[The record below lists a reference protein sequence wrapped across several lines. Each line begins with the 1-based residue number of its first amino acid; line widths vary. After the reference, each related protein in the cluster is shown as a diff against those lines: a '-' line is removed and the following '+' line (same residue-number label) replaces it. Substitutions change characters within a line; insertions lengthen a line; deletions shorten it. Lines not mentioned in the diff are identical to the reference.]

1 MSSAGEDR
9 LAEALV
15 RKLRD
20 PWHIYRNVA
29 WLGKAP
35 GREPQDGEADVVI
48 AHPDLGVMVIEVKG
62 GGVRRIGPNRWES
75 VDRSGA
81 VHTIKDPFAQ
91 ATRAMHGLRRTCEE
105 VPGWPAAS
113 VRFTRAIAFP
123 DATYD
128 PHPAPLDGPREIV
141 IDRDDLARAGS
152 RVRDIF
158 DWWSASGD
166 ASTDGGPLTPAG
178 MEALDTL
185 LARPMEIPSPLA
197 AGIAADEELIALSA
211 QQFGLLDSLTAQRR
225 ALILGVAG
233 SGKTLLAA
241 EKARRLAAQGFD
253 VLLTCFN
260 RPLAEHLA
268 ATIGR
273 TNGVTVSTFHRLA
286 ETLGQAAGLIGTD
299 PARDTPYFDTLPEV
313 LDRAL
318 GMLPA
323 HRYDAIVVDE
333 GQDLDSVWWLP
344 LLDLLRDAERGIVYV
359 FGDAN
364 QDLYHAREPF
374 GTRCRDAR
382 VAADLLPQRGP
393 SLHPVD
399 PRVRGALRRA
409 GSGCAAGDV
418 GWASWPRGGGR
429 DVSRWR
435 RRHAGR
441 PLPKVLRGILDAGK
455 VAAGDVVV
463 LTPRSPRS
471 SWLMHPDGKPVEVWP
486 YRFMPEYGPDGAV
499 LPPPTR
505 GRRGTGRDGPSLQR
519 AGVTGGGAG
528 ARSTSGSRRR
538 RWRRSSTWA
547 PRARGRISWSWRPRR
562 WRSGWGQRGSERV
575 RSVCAGAHLT
585 TKLAPFPD
593 WLCAGA
599 HRSV

>member
-1 MSSAGEDR
+1 VTSAGEDR
-9 LAEALV
+9 LAAALEAQL
-15 RKLRD
+15 KP
-20 PWHIYRNVA
+20 PWRLYRNVA

-35 GREPQDGEADVVI
+35 GKEPQDGEADVVI

-62 GGVRRIGPNRWES
+62 GGVRRTGPDRWES

-81 VHTIKDPFAQ
+81 VHNIKDPFAQ
-91 ATRAMHGLRRTCEE
+91 ATRAMHGLRRTCED

-113 VRFTRAIAFP
+113 ARFTRAIAFP

-128 PHPAPLDGPREIV
+128 PHPAAPDGPREIV
-141 IDRDDLARAGS
+141 IDRDDLANAAK

-166 ASTDGGPLTPAG
+166 ASTDGAPLTVAG
-178 MEALDTL
+178 MGALDAL

-273 TNGVTVSTFHRLA
+273 TKGVTVSTFHRLA
-286 ETLGQAAGLIGTD
+286 ESLGQEAGLIGPD
-299 PARDTPYFDTLPEV
+299 PAHDTSYFDTLPEV

-318 GMLPA
+318 GMLPE

-344 LLDLLRDAERGIVYV
+344 LLDLLRDSERGIVYV

-364 QDLYHAREPF
+364 QDLYHAREPAEL
-374 GTRCRDAR
+374 GVVMPESPPTYYLNEDRRCTRSIHEFAARYAVPDA
-382 VAADLLPQRGP
+382 
-393 SLHPVD
+393 
-399 PRVRGALRRA
+399 GAPPA
-409 GSGCAAGDV
+409 TSV
-418 GWASWPRGGGR
+418 GPRGRAVEVVMYPDGDEEACR
-429 DVSRWR
+429 KAV
-435 RRHAGR
+435 A
-441 PLPKVLRGILDAGK
+441 KVLRGILDAGK
-455 VAAGDVVV
+455 VVASDVVV

-471 SWLMHPDGKPVEVWP
+471 SWLMHPDGKPVEAWP
-486 YRFMPEYGPDGAV
+486 YRFMPEYGPEGAV
-499 LPPPTR
+499 LPAPTR
-505 GRRGTGRDGPSLQR
+505 GGEVRVATVHRFKGLESPVVVLAEIDERISPEDVASLLY
-519 AGVTGGGAG
+519 VGATR
-528 ARSTSGSRRR
+528 ARSHLVVVASEPL
-538 RWRRSSTWA
+538 A
-547 PRARGRISWSWRPRR
+547 
-562 WRSGWGQRGSERV
+562 ERV
-575 RSVCAGAHLT
+575 RAG
-585 TKLAPFPD
+585 
-593 WLCAGA
+593 
-599 HRSV
+599 